1 MKDTFVTMIN
11 HDVFVDYYIF
21 QSSNTW
27 SESLQQCSVSWFII
41 NYPRLYLPQMWSMKT
56 EAMNRSDITRTGTGP
71 TLMPGES
78 SV

>member
-1 MKDTFVTMIN
+1 MKDTFDTTIIN
-11 HDVFVDYYIF
+11 NVFVDYYII
-21 QSSNTW
+21 QSSNIW
-27 SESLQQCSVSWFII
+27 SESLQQCSVSWFIV

-56 EAMNRSDITRTGTGP
+56 EAMNSSDMISTGTGP